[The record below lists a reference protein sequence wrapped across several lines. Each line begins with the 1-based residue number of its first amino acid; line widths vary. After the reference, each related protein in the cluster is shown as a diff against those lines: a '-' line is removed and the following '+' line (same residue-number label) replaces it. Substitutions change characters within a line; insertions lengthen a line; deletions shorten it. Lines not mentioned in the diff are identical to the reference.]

1 MTMSKQGYA
10 WSKLNE
16 FLAKKTGIFM
26 KDLPDFDIHG
36 WIEDDMTNEQVDE
49 LVPDMAWDI
58 LDSSGMDRDTVDNI
72 CYGE

>member
-1 MTMSKQGYA
+1 MSKQGYA

-16 FLAKKTGIFM
+16 FLVKKTGMFM
-26 KDLPDFDIHG
+26 QDLPDFDIHS

-58 LDSSGMDRDTVDNI
+58 LDNSGMDRDTVDNI

>member
-1 MTMSKQGYA
+1 MSKQGYA

-16 FLAKKTGIFM
+16 FLVKKTGMFM
-26 KDLPDFDIHG
+26 QDLPDFDIHS
-36 WIEDDMTNEQVDE
+36 WVEDDMTNEQVDE

-58 LDSSGMDRDTVDNI
+58 LDNSGMDRDTVDNI